1 MCLCIVK
8 SQTAKIKKLLK
19 EKKQL
24 SVYKWL
30 NRTSDGQGLVSYG
43 LFKWQPGENVSDRQA
58 VALTKDE
65 SESGCVDHGFHVCLE
80 KPNSEYL
87 RIRQIKYLRMVGKL
101 EDFIAAGQGE
111 AVFRKLTL
119 PQGEYNK
126 ALGIKK
132 EAPAKKKTPVQVVK
146 KAVKNVKKA
155 PVKKAPVK
163 KAVKKK

>member
-43 LFKWQPGENVSDRQA
+43 LFKWQPGETVSDRQA

-80 KPNSEYL
+80 KPNSE
-87 RIRQIKYLRMVGKL
+87 YLRMVGKL

-155 PVKKAPVK
+155 PVKKA
-163 KAVKKK
+163 VKKK